1 MTTPAQDPILRR
13 WIDRVATARVAKQ
26 PLAIRGGGSKAFY
39 GEAAVGEPFDTREL
53 RGISAYEPIELVI
66 TARAGTPLAELE
78 AALAER
84 GQCLPFEPP
93 RFTDGGTVGG
103 MVAAGL
109 AGPARWMAGS
119 VRDHVLGASLL
130 NGRGELLQ
138 FGGQVIKNVAG
149 YDVSRL
155 LAGSMGILGVIC
167 EVSLKV
173 LPRLPAQLTL
183 RFDCD
188 EAEAIRRLNTWA
200 GQALPLSA
208 SAWWRGTLVLR
219 LAGAAPAVQAAATR
233 LGGERLD
240 AGLAHGFWT
249 GLRDHTD
256 EFFGEAAAALSQ
268 GAALWRLSLP
278 ATAPRVDLPGDV
290 LIEWGGSL
298 RWCVTRDS
306 AATVRAAAQ
315 ACGGQA
321 TLMRGRL
328 DAPTSVMAPL
338 SPVQLR
344 LHQQLKAAFDPDRL
358 FNPGRLYPDL

>member
-1 MTTPAQDPILRR
+1 MNEQDPVLRH
-13 WIDRVATARVAKQ
+13 WMDRIAAARAARE
-26 PLAIRGGGSKAFY
+26 PLAIQGGGSKAFY
-39 GEAAVGEPFDTREL
+39 GEAPVGEPFDTRAL
-53 RGISAYEPIELVI
+53 RGISAYEPSELVI

-78 AALAER
+78 AVLAER
-84 GQCLPFEPP
+84 GQLLPFEPP

-109 AGPARWMAGS
+109 AGPARWMAGG

-130 NGRGELLQ
+130 SGRGELLQ

-173 LPRLPAQLTL
+173 LPRPPAQLTL

-188 EAEAIRRLNTWA
+188 QTDALRLLNTWA
-200 GQALPLSA
+200 GQALPLHA

-240 AGLAHGFWT
+240 AALAQGFWT

-256 EFFGEAAAALSQ
+256 EFFGEAATALSQ
-268 GAALWRLSLP
+268 GAVLWRVSLP
-278 ATAPRVDLPGDV
+278 ATAPQLDLPGDV
-290 LIEWGGSL
+290 LIEWGGSQ
-298 RWCVTRDS
+298 RWLITREP
-306 AATVRAAAQ
+306 AAAVRTAAQ
-315 ACGGQA
+315 ACGGEA
-321 TLMRGRL
+321 TVMRGRVEP
-328 DAPTSVMAPL
+328 PTSVMAPL
-338 SPVQLR
+338 SPVLMR
-344 LHQQLKAAFDPDRL
+344 LHQQLKVAFDPDRV